1 MTITGGR
8 SILFCLTL
16 CGTRLTAMPINDEKK
31 LIQLLAESDQE
42 AFTEIFD
49 YYRDKIFCRTL
60 RFLKSQV
67 LAEEIVQDVF
77 LKIWL
82 KRSELQHVQ
91 SLHAYISSMA
101 NNLIIDRLKNLSYET
116 TARNELSKRQR
127 YIEDT
132 DYLLR
137 QHEYQQLIQDAINLL
152 PARQKQVY
160 ELAKTA
166 GMNQQSIAE
175 MMHLSRLT
183 VKKHMAKA
191 LQFIRRYI
199 NSHLL

>member
-1 MTITGGR
+1 
-8 SILFCLTL
+8 
-16 CGTRLTAMPINDEKK
+16 MPINDEKK
-31 LIQLLAESDQE
+31 LILLLGESDKD

-49 YYRDKIFCRTL
+49 YYRDRIFSRTM
-60 RFLKSQV
+60 RFLKSQA

-152 PARQKQVY
+152 PTQQKQVY
-160 ELAKTA
+160 ELAKIA

-175 MMHLSRLT
+175 KMHLSKLT

-199 NSHLL
+199 NSHLF

>member
-1 MTITGGR
+1 MTV
-8 SILFCLTL
+8 
-16 CGTRLTAMPINDEKK
+16 CGTRLTDMPINDEKK
-31 LIQLLAESDQE
+31 LILLLGESDKD

-49 YYRDKIFCRTL
+49 YYRDRIFSRTM
-60 RFLKSQV
+60 RFLKSQA

-152 PARQKQVY
+152 PTQQKKVY

-166 GMNQQSIAE
+166 GMNQQAIAE
-175 MMHLSRLT
+175 KMHLSRLT

-199 NSHLL
+199 NSHLF

>member
-1 MTITGGR
+1 MTV
-8 SILFCLTL
+8 
-16 CGTRLTAMPINDEKK
+16 CGTRLTDMPINDEKK
-31 LIQLLAESDQE
+31 LILLLGESDKD

-49 YYRDKIFCRTL
+49 YYRDRIFSRTM
-60 RFLKSQV
+60 RFLKSQA

-127 YIEDT
+127 NIEDT

-152 PARQKQVY
+152 PTQQKQVY

-166 GMNQQSIAE
+166 GMNQQAIAE
-175 MMHLSRLT
+175 KMHLSRLT

-191 LQFIRRYI
+191 LQFIRKYI
-199 NSHLL
+199 NSHLF

>member
-1 MTITGGR
+1 
-8 SILFCLTL
+8 LTV
-16 CGTRLTAMPINDEKK
+16 CGTRLTDMPINDEKK
-31 LIQLLAESDQE
+31 LILLLGESDKD

-49 YYRDKIFCRTL
+49 YYRDRIFSRTM
-60 RFLKSQV
+60 RFLKSQA

-101 NNLIIDRLKNLSYET
+101 NNLIIDR
-116 TARNELSKRQR
+116 KRQR

-152 PARQKQVY
+152 PTQQKQVY

-166 GMNQQSIAE
+166 GMNQQAIAE
-175 MMHLSRLT
+175 KMHLSRLT

-191 LQFIRRYI
+191 LQFIRKYI
-199 NSHLL
+199 NSHLF

>member
-1 MTITGGR
+1 
-8 SILFCLTL
+8 
-16 CGTRLTAMPINDEKK
+16 MPINDEKK

-49 YYRDKIFCRTL
+49 YYRDKIFSRTL

-116 TARNELSKRQR
+116 TAKNELS
-127 YIEDT
+127 
-132 DYLLR
+132 
-137 QHEYQQLIQDAINLL
+137 
-152 PARQKQVY
+152 
-160 ELAKTA
+160 
-166 GMNQQSIAE
+166 
-175 MMHLSRLT
+175 
-183 VKKHMAKA
+183 
-191 LQFIRRYI
+191 
-199 NSHLL
+199 

>member
-1 MTITGGR
+1 MTV
-8 SILFCLTL
+8 
-16 CGTRLTAMPINDEKK
+16 CGTRLTDMPINDEKK
-31 LIQLLAESDQE
+31 LILLLGESDKD

-49 YYRDKIFCRTL
+49 YYRDRIFSRTM
-60 RFLKSQV
+60 RFLKSQA

-152 PARQKQVY
+152 PTQQKQVY
-160 ELAKTA
+160 ELAKIA

-175 MMHLSRLT
+175 KMHLSKLT

-199 NSHLL
+199 NSHLF

>member
-1 MTITGGR
+1 MTV
-8 SILFCLTL
+8 
-16 CGTRLTAMPINDEKK
+16 CGPRLTDMPISDEKK
-31 LIQLLAESDQE
+31 LILLLGESDKD

-49 YYRDKIFCRTL
+49 YYRDRIFSRTL
-60 RFLKSQV
+60 RFLKSQA

-116 TARNELSKRQR
+116 TARNELSKRQQ

-152 PARQKQVY
+152 PTQQKQVY
-160 ELAKTA
+160 QLAKTA
-166 GMNQQSIAE
+166 GMNQQAIAE
-175 MMHLSRLT
+175 KMHLSRLT

-191 LQFIRRYI
+191 LQFIRKYI
-199 NSHLL
+199 NSHLF